1 MGYIPIEKLLDKADN
16 SMYKLV
22 MLAAKRTLEIAEGQP
37 KLASV
42 NSSLKPSNI
51 ALEEIARG
59 KVRLKKKYVRSL
71 DEEKEYYSG
80 DSGKYCHI

>member
-37 KLASV
+37 KLVQV
-42 NSSLKPSNI
+42 NSLNKPSTI
-51 ALEEIARG
+51 ALEEIAKG
-59 KVRLKKKYVRSL
+59 KVRM
-71 DEEKEYYSG
+71 KE
-80 DSGKYCHI
+80 